1 MKHYVTSTLHV
12 LQGLTINKIASELNM
27 FSSDYN
33 FWDVAQL
40 LVLLSRTRKA
50 ENIFFVGNK
59 QTTIKSIISLL
70 QTSSQWTDYMENVI
84 QLLESTAENK
94 MVTTNDN
101 ERNIPVFDFNMF
113 PLDYK
118 CIPIP
123 RCNTGYVYF
132 LVCSKYSTKT

>member
-84 QLLESTAENK
+84 QLLESTAENE
-94 MVTTNDN
+94 MVTTNEN
-101 ERNIPVFDFNMF
+101 ERNIPAFDFNMF
-113 PLDYK
+113 HLDYK

-132 LVCSKYSTKT
+132 W